1 MLQLVAFQFS
11 LYNYCVVF
19 SLSRGLPCLGQ
30 FHSST
35 VSSLSMPAFQ
45 KVCPKCASVLH
56 VRKSRCPCGHCFSTK
71 PKLALKPENVMKS
84 SESRKNSMAECQA
97 RKRGLESSDQSH
109 RRRLTDSKCHA
120 LKRARKLLLSFRVVS
135 KLILNIMPTKKH
147 ELPLKNPRYVSKLML
162 NVIPKKEPRKH
173 LKRPEDVSKLMLNVM
188 PKKKLRRHLKRP
200 RDVSKLMFIAMP
212 KKELR
217 RHLKRPRDV
226 SKLMFI
232 AMPKKELRRH
242 LKRPRDVSKL
252 MFIAMP
258 KKELRRHLKRPRDV
272 SKLMF
277 IAMPKK
283 ELRRLLKRPRDVG
296 KPILNV
302 RSA

>member
-120 LKRARKLLLSFRVVS
+120 LKRARETSAEFQSRKQADSEYHAH
-135 KLILNIMPTKKH
+135 KKARATPEESQICKQTNAKCNTQKRAQETSEKTRRCEQADVKCH
-147 ELPLKNPRYVSKLML
+147 AQ
-162 NVIPKKEPRKH
+162 KKSSG
-173 LKRPEDVSKLMLNVM
+173 DT
-188 PKKKLRRHLKRP
+188 
-200 RDVSKLMFIAMP
+200 
-212 KKELR
+212 
-217 RHLKRPRDV
+217 
-226 SKLMFI
+226 
-232 AMPKKELRRH
+232 
-242 LKRPRDVSKL
+242 
-252 MFIAMP
+252 
-258 KKELRRHLKRPRDV
+258 
-272 SKLMF
+272 
-277 IAMPKK
+277 
-283 ELRRLLKRPRDVG
+283 
-296 KPILNV
+296 
-302 RSA
+302 